1 MFFLF
6 DLFVKYYRY
15 FPDICLEFP
24 VHVLVKGRDRKY
36 SRLMRVSVTVVS
48 DVELVVH
55 TYPTFF

>member
-6 DLFVKYYRY
+6 DLFVKYYLY

-24 VHVLVKGRDRKY
+24 VQVLVKGRDGKY
-36 SRLMRVSVTVVS
+36 SILVRVSVTVVS